1 MIDQYDIIYLV
12 VCLNCFLIGYLL
24 GKNANHSNYNGVS
37 RGVRTQQIKDI
48 KTNQSVSIDETKVVT
63 SINTDN
69 LTKKYDELGDKVV
82 SDENISSSI
91 NKLKNMKNDL

>member
-1 MIDQYDIIYLV
+1 
-12 VCLNCFLIGYLL
+12 L
-24 GKNANHSNYNGVS
+24 GKNANHSTNNGVS
-37 RGVRTQQIKDI
+37 KSVRTQQIKDI

-91 NKLKNMKNDL
+91 NKLKNMKG

>member
-12 VCLNCFLIGYLL
+12 VCINCCLIGYLL
-24 GKNANHSNYNGVS
+24 GKNANYAANNGVS
-37 RGVRTQQIKDI
+37 KSVRTQQIKDT
-48 KTNQSVSIDETKVVT
+48 KTNQPVSIDETKVVM

-69 LTKKYDELGDKVV
+69 LTKKYDELGDKVI

-91 NKLKNMKNDL
+91 NKLKNMKG

>member
-12 VCLNCFLIGYLL
+12 VCINCCLIGYLL
-24 GKNANHSNYNGVS
+24 GKNANHSTNNGVS
-37 RGVRTQQIKDI
+37 KSVRTQQIKDI

>member
-12 VCLNCFLIGYLL
+12 VCINCCLIGYLL
-24 GKNANHSNYNGVS
+24 GKNANYAANNGVS
-37 RGVRTQQIKDI
+37 KSVRTQQIKDT
-48 KTNQSVSIDETKVVT
+48 KTNQPVSIDETKVVM